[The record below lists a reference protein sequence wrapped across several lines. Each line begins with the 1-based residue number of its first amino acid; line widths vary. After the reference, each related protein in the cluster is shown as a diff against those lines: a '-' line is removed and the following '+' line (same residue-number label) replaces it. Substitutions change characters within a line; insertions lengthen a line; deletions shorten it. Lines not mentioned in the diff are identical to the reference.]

1 MATAT
6 AAHSAGE
13 RQTTPRFRLTE
24 RELREYS
31 LARAIRV
38 SAENHEGSERRA
50 ERSCVKAI
58 FTGN

>member
-6 AAHSAGE
+6 AAHSAAE
-13 RQTTPRFRLTE
+13 SQATLRFTLTE

-31 LARAIRV
+31 ARAIGV

-50 ERSCVKAI
+50 ERSCVKVR
-58 FTGN
+58 FNGN